1 MVCKVCVHTKAELVQ
16 VDTERERQ
24 KATVAEEEEE
34 EEEERRQQG
43 RSVTTNHVGYLSRQ
57 NGSGVGHGFAS
68 SLKRQKT

>member
-16 VDTERERQ
+16 VDTQTERQ
-24 KATVAEEEEE
+24 KATVAEE

-43 RSVTTNHVGYLSRQ
+43 RSVTTNHVRYLSRQ

>member
-16 VDTERERQ
+16 VDTQRERQ
-24 KATVAEEEEE
+24 KATVAEEE